1 MSRWP
6 PILWLGVSV
15 ASVLILAG
23 SVGGIRPPLLIAG
36 TALLVADFLVSAYLA
51 LRPGQGPM
59 KPILTWTI
67 GGLALFYAA
76 VAAGASLAGAE
87 YALAALIAGLVP
99 MTAACL
105 WVATVRRKTAEG
117 DEDAY
122 PGLALDDET
131 ALGDTPAH
139 SDALDEEAGPRPTPR
154 FRRLQRRESI
164 EK

>member
-1 MSRWP
+1 
-6 PILWLGVSV
+6 VSV
-15 ASVLILAG
+15 SSVLILAG
-23 SVGGIRPPLLIAG
+23 SIGGVRKPLLIAG
-36 TALLVADFLVSAYLA
+36 TALLVIDFLIAAYLA

-59 KPILTWTI
+59 KPILAWAI
-67 GGLALFYAA
+67 AGLALFYVA
-76 VAAGASLAGAE
+76 VAAGAALAGPE
-87 YALAALIAGLVP
+87 YTLAALIAGLVP

-105 WVATVRRKTAEG
+105 WVATVRRKTTEG
-117 DEDAY
+117 DDDPY

-139 SDALDEEAGPRPTPR
+139 SDALDDEAGPRPTPR